1 MTQDRKQTLVDQAL
15 SGASN
20 LYSEFKGI
28 YSMETIRRFLEENAD
43 TLKHCQVTDYLPIFA
58 YRFTRERLTA
68 MAQVAGSIPKTMP
81 EVLFVCTHNAGRSQ
95 MAAAL
100 LDARAKGKVHVR
112 SAGSAPANS
121 VNAVVIEAMS
131 EVALDLSKEFPK
143 PMTDDVVQAA
153 DAVITMGC
161 GDACPIYPGK
171 RYEDWDV
178 EDPAGKDLATVRRIR
193 DDIARRVDRLIVDL
207 TSVKQPS

>member
-1 MTQDRKQTLVDQAL
+1 MTQDRKQTLVEQAL

-20 LYSEFKGI
+20 LYAEFKGM

-43 TLKHCQVTDYLPIFA
+43 VLKHCQVTDYLPIFA

-131 EVALDLSKEFPK
+131 EVGLDLSKEFPK

>member
-1 MTQDRKQTLVDQAL
+1 MATDHTKTLVDQAL

-20 LYSEFKGI
+20 LYAEFKGL

-43 TLKHCQVTDYLPIFA
+43 TLVNCKVTVYLPIFA

-95 MAAAL
+95 IAAAI
-100 LDARAKGKVHVR
+100 LDAKAKGKVH
-112 SAGSAPANS
+112 
-121 VNAVVIEAMS
+121 
-131 EVALDLSKEFPK
+131 
-143 PMTDDVVQAA
+143 VQAA

-171 RYEDWDV
+171 KYEDWDV
-178 EDPAGKDLATVRRIR
+178 EDPAGKDLMTVRRIR
-193 DDIARRVDRLIVDL
+193 DDIAGRVDRLILELAPADQ
-207 TSVKQPS
+207 TS

>member
-1 MTQDRKQTLVDQAL
+1 MATDRKRTLVDQAL

-20 LYSEFKGI
+20 LYAEFKGL

-43 TLKHCQVTDYLPIFA
+43 ALKTCRVTDYLPIFA

-68 MAQVAGSIPKTMP
+68 MAQVAGTIRKTMP

-95 MAAAL
+95 IAAAM
-100 LDARAKGKVHVR
+100 LDAKAKGRVHVR
-112 SAGSAPANS
+112 SAGSAPGDT
-121 VNAVVIEAMS
+121 VNPVVIEAMS
-131 EVALDLSKEFPK
+131 EVGLDLSKEFPK

-171 RYEDWDV
+171 KYEDWDV
-178 EDPAGKDLATVRRIR
+178 EDPAGKDLETVRRIR
-193 DDIARRVDRLIVDL
+193 DDIARRVDRLILDL
-207 TSVKQPS
+207 TSVNQPS